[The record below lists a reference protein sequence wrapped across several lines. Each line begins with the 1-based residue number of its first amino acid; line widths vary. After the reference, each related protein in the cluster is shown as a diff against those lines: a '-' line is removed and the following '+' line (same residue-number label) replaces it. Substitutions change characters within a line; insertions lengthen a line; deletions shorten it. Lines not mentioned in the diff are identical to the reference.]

1 MRVIGIDPGVD
12 GAMALWDRGQVRAVM
27 DLPVEGGEID
37 GWALWSQL
45 CLLNAQEP
53 ITMVFLEETNAMPK
67 IGSKG
72 NYSQGLSR
80 GIIVTAVKIA
90 AVPLTRVKPAVWKR
104 KAGLGTDKAD
114 SLKLAK
120 ELWPD
125 LNGMFARV
133 KDHNRAEAGLI
144 ARFGA
149 YTLIHQEAAS

>member
-1 MRVIGIDPGVD
+1 MRIIGIDPGVD
-12 GAMALWDRGQVRAVM
+12 GAMALWDGGTIKVW

-37 GWALWSQL
+37 GRELSIHLAT
-45 CLLNAQEP
+45 LNVVER
-53 ITMVFLEETNAMPK
+53 IDMVFLEETTAMPK
-67 IGSKG
+67 IGSKA

-90 AVPLTRVKPAVWKR
+90 QIPLTRVRPAIWKR
-104 KAGLGTDKAD
+104 NQGLSSDKAA

-125 LNGMFARV
+125 QADRFKLV
-133 KDHNRAEAGLI
+133 KHHNRAEAALI
-144 ARFGA
+144 ARYGA